1 MSRVVKH
8 LVEVLLVLRILE
20 LVEDAPDLPVGGFLV
35 VMDSHCELLQVF
47 LILSHALSLRLKFL
61 VEFVELVLESN
72 EALVLIIYLLL
83 VVLNY
88 ARCIISPLLEVF
100 VLLNK
105 LTDSLSLLLY

>member
-1 MSRVVKH
+1 MESNECLLELRSQ
-8 LVEVLLVLRILE
+8 LVESLAVPLTLRDLFGNVFARLIDAGLEQLE
-20 LVEDAPDLPVGGFLV
+20 LLGVRGRQLLDVFV
-35 VMDSHCELLQVF
+35 VRCLFQ
-47 LILSHALSLRLKFL
+47 
-61 VEFVELVLESN
+61 LEPL

-88 ARCIISPLLEVF
+88 ASCIISPLLEVF